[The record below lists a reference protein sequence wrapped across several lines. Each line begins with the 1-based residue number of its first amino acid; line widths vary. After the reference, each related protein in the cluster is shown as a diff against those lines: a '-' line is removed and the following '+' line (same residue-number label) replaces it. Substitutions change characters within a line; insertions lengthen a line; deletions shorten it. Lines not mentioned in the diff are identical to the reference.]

1 MAKKGEKGDKGEKG
15 EKETV
20 KRRHS
25 VSQLPSAH
33 DVDAVTALPELPGA
47 RPKSKQDKRR
57 KSIDEESSSAAGQGD
72 ENASDKSSEDTLDS
86 SGKDAVGKKK
96 GTKTAKK
103 DKEANAP
110 EFKRRTSVG
119 SESAEQFHRRTSG
132 VSEAGGVEK
141 ATKAHKLLQLPPGS
155 LKKASKEKAAL
166 AEAKSPKRRSK
177 SPRAK
182 SPKSPKSPRPGA
194 SSPAE
199 EEDEDL
205 GTSVLDADLSDFGPA
220 FQAVARFASDESASE
235 LDLTHCCLG
244 DKGCRL
250 LKDSLIQL
258 PRKKLQSIILTGNY
272 MGAAGVIALMGA
284 LERNSALERLTMSWN
299 SIDDRAAACIANTL
313 PRWPALRSLDLSYN
327 RISGDGAKALAAAI
341 TQALPLQH
349 VDLRG
354 NWLSTEAQASLDRAV
369 LQKGQRQAPV
379 SPSSGKRRRSSVRPH
394 TPTSPGLPPS
404 RLVSG
409 TEDSTLSPPL
419 SPTSPTSPFDSVR
432 RSRRAPR
439 GSPAAAQTPKMSLL
453 SDSLGQIEGARLL
466 SDVAQMKMNPTWFGD
481 PGHSVKHGL
490 AVARGEL
497 MKSSSGDTS
506 PTECPEDGD
515 DVGFR
520 AASPASSQSST
531 MKQRQEPE
539 KSASMSALSDYLKTR
554 RGSAPAV
561 LAEPRGSPAFSRQVS
576 ATSVRSGGQMHL
588 FAEAPR
594 PLVLGLDKLPMTLPA
609 GAWKA
614 QTQLARA
621 LAKID
626 MGQATA
632 KCW

>member
-33 DVDAVTALPELPGA
+33 DVDEEKRVETPQKGLARRGSTGDLRRATSSGEDAVTALPELPGA

-110 EFKRRTSVG
+110 E
-119 SESAEQFHRRTSG
+119 
-132 VSEAGGVEK
+132 
-141 ATKAHKLLQLPPGS
+141 LPPGS